1 MIQYSRSVRFNDL
14 PCPGLIAR
22 VQTYMR
28 AVPSPD
34 PHQTALTC
42 IQPHED
48 TKLHTGYRY
57 ERERIHGWGLM

>member
-34 PHQTALTC
+34 PHQTALTY

-48 TKLHTGYRY
+48 TKLHTQDIGTN
-57 ERERIHGWGLM
+57 EKGSMDGG